1 LVLQVKPYK
10 KKNKQKTNKMEMT
23 TRHFVIFGAGV
34 LAGYLLVDYL
44 KKNQIDKTSEQSGGD
59 NTMPNTGGILLGTP
73 GGSPYV
79 PCNFI
84 DGEIVDVEGWLN
96 TQFPDYKFSIS
107 NETKCMGHSLLSNL
121 ELLDIEK
128 TMTSETVQYK
138 GKGKLKSASMV
149 ANPTR
154 RDESVPIIYT

>member
-1 LVLQVKPYK
+1 
-10 KKNKQKTNKMEMT
+10 MT
-23 TRHFVIFGAGV
+23 TKHFVIFGAGV
-34 LAGYLLVDYL
+34 IAGYLLFDYL
-44 KKNQIDKTSEQSGGD
+44 RKNSMGSTPEQSGVD
-59 NTMPNTGGILLGTP
+59 DTMPNTGGILLGTP

-107 NETKCMGHSLLSNL
+107 NETKCMGHTLLSNL
-121 ELLDIEK
+121 ELLDISK
-128 TMTSETVQYK
+128 TMTSDTVQYK